1 MSVRC
6 DRFWLIATFGLL
18 LAATA
23 WLYAPGIHGPALLDD
38 RTSVTLL
45 ETDVDSR
52 QLVEQVLGD
61 GSGPLGR
68 PVTMATF
75 VVERALLGA
84 DLRWSKAINI
94 ALHVINGVLLAW
106 FILLLLRGSG
116 YSPSVAVALLA
127 AGLWL
132 VSPLWVSTVLYA
144 VQRMAMLACTFML
157 LTLIAYLHW
166 RAAYVRGQSGI
177 WRLLTVAVCAAL
189 AVFAKENGIVVLPV
203 LLLLELLWFGCRRAG
218 GVDRRLL
225 AIALGLLALGTLLV
239 VSVFLVVPERFLAHY
254 SLREF
259 TLEERLL
266 TQGRILWDYLGQL
279 MWPQTAR
286 MGLYHDDVLLSHSL
300 ANPVATLHALLA
312 WGGVLVA
319 AAVSSGFVLGRR
331 VTFCMLFYL
340 VGHSVESTVLPLELY
355 FEHRNYFPGIAVFLL
370 AALLLAELQ
379 QRWRRV
385 AAPVMAYLA
394 LGLVVLSFNT
404 SSQVEIWSNSYLLRF
419 NQINAHPTSFRA
431 NADMAVMYA
440 RAGSLER
447 ALEYSARAHEHTRER
462 AGDHYMRN
470 LALSCI
476 ADQPL
481 AATQAPNR
489 QALVAERPLSS
500 VPTLHTLVK
509 MLQND
514 ECRHLDRSALAD
526 TFAAVYLRPQAEA
539 TASGNIY
546 ALLAVLENALGRYA
560 NAYEYTARFLAE
572 SPHATRGLLMQ
583 LHFSTALGKVEEA
596 DDLKQRLLTLQD
608 AGALS
613 VVDQETLALYL
624 ETD

>member
-1 MSVRC
+1 M
-6 DRFWLIATFGLL
+6 
-18 LAATA
+18 
-23 WLYAPGIHGPALLDD
+23 
-38 RTSVTLL
+38 
-45 ETDVDSR
+45 
-52 QLVEQVLGD
+52 
-61 GSGPLGR
+61 
-68 PVTMATF
+68 
-75 VVERALLGA
+75 
-84 DLRWSKAINI
+84 
-94 ALHVINGVLLAW
+94 
-106 FILLLLRGSG
+106 
-116 YSPSVAVALLA
+116 
-127 AGLWL
+127 
-132 VSPLWVSTVLYA
+132 
-144 VQRMAMLACTFML
+144 
-157 LTLIAYLHW
+157 
-166 RAAYVRGQSGI
+166 
-177 WRLLTVAVCAAL
+177 L

-203 LLLLELLWFGCRRAG
+203 LLLLELLWFGCRRSG
-218 GVDRRLL
+218 VVDRRLL
-225 AIALGLLALGTLLV
+225 AIALGLLALGTLFV

-279 MWPQTAR
+279 VWPQTAR

-300 ANPVATLHALLA
+300 TDPVATLHALLA

-431 NADMAVMYA
+431 NADMAVMFA

-462 AGDHYMRN
+462 AGDRYMRN

-476 ADQPL
+476 AGQPL
-481 AATQAPNR
+481 SATQEPNR

-572 SPHATRGLLMQ
+572 SPQATRGLLMQ

>member
-1 MSVRC
+1 MSVRLT
-6 DRFWLIATFGLL
+6 RFCLIATFGVL

-116 YSPSVAVALLA
+116 YSGSLAVALLA

-166 RAAYVRGQSGI
+166 RAAYVRGQSGV
-177 WRLLTVAVCAAL
+177 WRLLVVGGCAVL

-203 LLLLELLWFGCRRAG
+203 LLLLELLWFGCRRSG
-218 GVDRRLL
+218 VVDRRLL
-225 AIALGLLALGTLLV
+225 AIALGLLALGTLFV

-279 MWPQTAR
+279 VWPQTAR

-300 ANPVATLHALLA
+300 TDPVATLHALLA

-319 AAVSSGFVLGRR
+319 AAVTSGFVLGRR
-331 VTFCMLFYL
+331 VAFCILFYL

-431 NADMAVMYA
+431 NADMAVMFA

-462 AGDHYMRN
+462 AGDRYMRN

-476 ADQPL
+476 AGQPL
-481 AATQAPNR
+481 SATQEPNR

-572 SPHATRGLLMQ
+572 SPQATRGLLMQ

-596 DDLKQRLLTLQD
+596 DDLKQRLLLLQD

>member
-1 MSVRC
+1 M
-6 DRFWLIATFGLL
+6 T
-18 LAATA
+18 
-23 WLYAPGIHGPALLDD
+23 
-38 RTSVTLL
+38 
-45 ETDVDSR
+45 
-52 QLVEQVLGD
+52 
-61 GSGPLGR
+61 
-68 PVTMATF
+68 
-75 VVERALLGA
+75 
-84 DLRWSKAINI
+84 
-94 ALHVINGVLLAW
+94 
-106 FILLLLRGSG
+106 
-116 YSPSVAVALLA
+116 
-127 AGLWL
+127 
-132 VSPLWVSTVLYA
+132 
-144 VQRMAMLACTFML
+144 
-157 LTLIAYLHW
+157 
-166 RAAYVRGQSGI
+166 
-177 WRLLTVAVCAAL
+177 
-189 AVFAKENGIVVLPV
+189 
-203 LLLLELLWFGCRRAG
+203 
-218 GVDRRLL
+218 
-225 AIALGLLALGTLLV
+225 
-239 VSVFLVVPERFLAHY
+239 
-254 SLREF
+254 
-259 TLEERLL
+259 
-266 TQGRILWDYLGQL
+266 
-279 MWPQTAR
+279 
-286 MGLYHDDVLLSHSL
+286 
-300 ANPVATLHALLA
+300 NPVATLHALLA
-312 WGGVLVA
+312 WGGVLFA

-331 VTFCMLFYL
+331 LAFCILFYL
-340 VGHSVESTVLPLELY
+340 VGHGVESTVLPLELY

-404 SSQVEIWSNSYLLRF
+404 SSQVEIWANSYLLRF

-431 NADMAVMYA
+431 NADMAVMFA

-462 AGDHYMRN
+462 TGDHYMRN

-476 ADQPL
+476 AGQPL
-481 AATQAPNR
+481 SATQEPNR

-509 MLQND
+509 ILQND
-514 ECRHLDRSALAD
+514 ECQHLDRSALAD

-560 NAYEYTARFLAE
+560 NAYEYTALFLAE
-572 SPHATRGLLMQ
+572 SPQATRGLLMQ

-596 DDLKQRLLTLQD
+596 DDLKQRLLLLQD

>member
-6 DRFWLIATFGLL
+6 NRFWLLATFGLL

-75 VVERALLGA
+75 VAERALLGA
-84 DLRWSKAINI
+84 DLRWSKTINI

-116 YSPSVAVALLA
+116 YSRSLAVALLA

-177 WRLLTVAVCAAL
+177 WRLLTVAGCAAL

-203 LLLLELLWFGCRRAG
+203 LLLLELLWVGCRRAG
-218 GVDRRLL
+218 VVERRLL
-225 AIALGLLALGTLLV
+225 AIALGLLALGTLFV

-279 MWPQTAR
+279 VWPQTAR

-300 ANPVATLHALLA
+300 TNPVATLHALLA
-312 WGGVLVA
+312 WGGVLFA

-331 VTFCMLFYL
+331 LAFCILFYL
-340 VGHSVESTVLPLELY
+340 VGHGVESTVLPLELY

-404 SSQVEIWSNSYLLRF
+404 SSQVEIWANSYLLRF

-431 NADMAVMYA
+431 NADMAVMFA

-462 AGDHYMRN
+462 TGDHYMRN

-476 ADQPL
+476 AGQPL
-481 AATQAPNR
+481 SATQEPNR

-509 MLQND
+509 ILQND
-514 ECRHLDRSALAD
+514 ECQHLDRSALAD

-560 NAYEYTARFLAE
+560 NAYEYTALFLAE
-572 SPHATRGLLMQ
+572 SPQATRGLLMQ

-596 DDLKQRLLTLQD
+596 DDLKQRLLLLQD

>member
-1 MSVRC
+1 MSVRFN
-6 DRFWLIATFGLL
+6 RFWLIAAFGLL

-75 VVERALLGA
+75 VAERALLGA

-94 ALHVINGVLLAW
+94 ALHVVNGVLLAW

-116 YSPSVAVALLA
+116 YSRSLAVALLA

-157 LTLIAYLHW
+157 LTLITYLQW
-166 RAAYVRGQSGI
+166 RAAYVRGQLGI
-177 WRLLTVAVCAAL
+177 WRLLVVAGCAVL

-218 GVDRRLL
+218 VVDRRLL
-225 AIALGLLALGTLLV
+225 AVVLGLLVLGALSV
-239 VSVFLVVPERFLAHY
+239 VSVFLLVPERFLAHY
-254 SLREF
+254 TLREF

-279 MWPQTAR
+279 VWPQTAR

-300 ANPVATLHALLA
+300 TDPVATRHALLA

-331 VTFCMLFYL
+331 VTFCLLFYL
-340 VGHSVESTVLPLELY
+340 VGHSVESSVLPLELY

-394 LGLVVLSFNT
+394 LALVVLSFNT

-419 NQINAHPTSFRA
+419 NQINAHPASFRA

-447 ALEYSARAHEHTRER
+447 ALEYSAHAHEHTRER

-481 AATQAPNR
+481 LATQEPNR
-489 QALVAERPLSS
+489 HALVAERPLSS

-572 SPHATRGLLMQ
+572 SPQATRGLLMQ
-583 LHFSTALGKVEEA
+583 LHFSTALGKVDEA